1 MPTGKPI
8 AECLQGLGLLA
19 EGPKP
24 TKKQWPKTAKTV
36 YGRINTLIAS
46 IEEEEEDRVDVDTK
60 PLNERI
66 KARTLEWVDKYSDLW
81 TLKHR
86 GSLFAQAP
94 LYPTERSM

>member
-19 EGPKP
+19 QGPKP

-36 YGRINTLIAS
+36 YGHINTLIAS
-46 IEEEEEDRVDVDTK
+46 IEEEDRVDGHTK
-60 PLNERI
+60 LLNERI

-86 GSLFAQAP
+86 GSLFPQAP

>member
-36 YGRINTLIAS
+36 YGHINTLIGS
-46 IEEEEEDRVDVDTK
+46 IEEEEDRVGGHTK

-86 GSLFAQAP
+86 RSLFAQAP